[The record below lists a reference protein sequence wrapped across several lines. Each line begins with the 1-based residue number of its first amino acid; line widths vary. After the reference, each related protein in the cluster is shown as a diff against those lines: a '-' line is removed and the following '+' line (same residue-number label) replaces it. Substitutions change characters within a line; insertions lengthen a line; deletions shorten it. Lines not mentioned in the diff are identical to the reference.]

1 MTEKQVKIDANDLI
15 KEYQQKCSDL
25 ELQNMVLALQV
36 KKLQETKKTTN
47 K

>member
-25 ELQNMVLALQV
+25 EFQKMVLTLQV
-36 KKLQETKKTTN
+36 KKLQETKKATN